1 MKIILAYSGGLDTSV
16 LLKWLQEN
24 YYAELVAV
32 YVDLGQKE
40 DKAGIRRKAIRVGAK
55 KTYFVDARREF
66 IADYFFPALRAGAR
80 YEDVYL
86 MGTSLARPLIAK
98 KLAEVARKEKAEYIA
113 HGATGKGNDQVR
125 FEISLAALAPAL
137 KVIAPWREWKF
148 QGRADL
154 LAYAKKHKIPV
165 PVTAA
170 KPYSSDAN
178 LLHISYE
185 GGVLEEPWSDYKD
198 DMFAMTVSPEKA
210 PNQPETLIIGF
221 EKGNP
226 VSLNGRRYAPDALV
240 EKLNLIAGKHGVGR
254 VDVVESRYVGLKS
267 RGVYES
273 PGATVL
279 HAAHRAIESITLDRE
294 QIYLKDSLMPMYA
307 RLVYFGYWFAPERFA
322 LQAMVDEISK
332 SVIGEARL
340 KLYKGN
346 VMVRGRRS
354 RQSLYSAKL
363 ASFEEAG
370 GYRQSDATGFINL
383 NALRL
388 RIKSL
393 VEQSRKK

>member
-1 MKIILAYSGGLDTSV
+1 MKIVLAYSGGLDTSV

-24 YYAELVAV
+24 YQAELVAV

-40 DKAGIRRKAIRVGAK
+40 DKAAIKRKAIRVGAR

-66 IADYFFPALRAGAR
+66 IAEYFFPALRAGAR

-98 KLAEVARKEKAEYIA
+98 KLAEVARREKAEYIA

-185 GGVLEEPWSDYKD
+185 GGVLEEPWADYKD

-210 PNQPETLIIGF
+210 PNKPETLIIGF
-221 EKGNP
+221 ERGNP
-226 VSLNGRRYAPDALV
+226 VSLNGRRYSPEALIA
-240 EKLNLIAGKHGVGR
+240 KLNLVAGRHGVGR

-273 PGATVL
+273 PAATVL
-279 HAAHRAIESITLDRE
+279 HAAHRAVESITLDRE
-294 QIYLKDSLMPMYA
+294 QIYLKDSMMPMYA
-307 RLVYFGYWFAPERFA
+307 RLVYFGYWFAPERLA
-322 LQAMVDEISK
+322 LQAMVDEIEK
-332 SVIGEARL
+332 SVVGEARL
-340 KLYKGN
+340 VLYKGN

-354 RQSLYSAKL
+354 RQSLYSPKL

-383 NALRL
+383 NALRV
-388 RIKSL
+388 RIKTL
-393 VEQSRKK
+393 VEQSRKR